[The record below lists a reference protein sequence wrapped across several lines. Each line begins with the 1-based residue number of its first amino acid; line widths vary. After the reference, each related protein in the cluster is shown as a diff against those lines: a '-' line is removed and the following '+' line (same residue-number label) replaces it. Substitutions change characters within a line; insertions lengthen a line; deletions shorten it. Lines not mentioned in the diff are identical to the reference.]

1 MDHGTDR
8 FADADA
14 LAEYL
19 SDWATSTGP
28 LYRKLAD
35 ALARGIRE
43 GDLRRRARL
52 PSERDLA
59 RALAVSRATVVA
71 AYDLLRAQDLV
82 DSARGSGTRVSA
94 TVRVTRAGEDGRVRN
109 GRATSI
115 FQRMVDGPGELISL
129 AFAGEPAAAEVAVAL
144 ADLVAHDLPALLDD
158 TGYHP
163 RGFPPLRVAV
173 ADHMTRAGLPTAV
186 DQVLVTTGAQ
196 QAIGLIGQMYLKPG
210 GTVVVESPSWPG
222 CLDVFRAAGAHL
234 VGVELDA
241 DGIRPDSTSRAF
253 AEHRPALAYV
263 MPTYHNPT
271 GTLMSADR
279 RRRLAELAA
288 RFEVPVV
295 EDNAY
300 AAFSTADGAAAPP
313 PVAAYATGAAEIL
326 TIGSLAKA
334 AWGGLRVGWI
344 RGPGEVVER
353 LARHKV
359 LADLAS
365 PVLDQAVA
373 ARLLP
378 AITGIAAARARE
390 LRPRLEHLGRLLTEQ
405 LPQWRWR
412 VPHGGFALWVE
423 LPGTNAQTFAQVAL
437 RHGVEIVPGS
447 VTDPTG
453 RHDSFIRLPYTFPV
467 ATLTEL
473 VARLRRAWSE
483 LVRHGP
489 AAEPLGAL
497 R

>member
-1 MDHGTDR
+1 MDR

-14 LAEYL
+14 LAEHL
-19 SDWATSTGP
+19 NDWATADGP
-28 LYRKLAD
+28 LYRKLAT
-35 ALARGIRE
+35 ALTRAIRSGE
-43 GDLRRRARL
+43 LQRRDRL

-71 AYDLLRAQDLV
+71 AYDLLRAEDLV
-82 DSARGSGTRVSA
+82 ESVRGSGTSVAA
-94 TVRVTRAGEDGRVRN
+94 TVGAQAARDGRIPG

-115 FQRMVDGPGELISL
+115 FQRMVDGPGGLISL
-129 AFAGEPAAAEVAVAL
+129 AFTGEPAAEEVGTAL
-144 ADLVAHDLPALLDD
+144 AGLVRDGLSELTGNA
-158 TGYHP
+158 GYHP
-163 RGFPPLRVAV
+163 RGFPPLREAI
-173 ADHMTRAGLPTAV
+173 ADHLERSGLRTAV

-210 GTVVVESPSWPG
+210 NAVVVESPSWPG
-222 CLDVFRAAGAHL
+222 CLDVFRAAGATL
-234 VGVELDA
+234 VGVELDPE
-241 DGIRPDSTSRAF
+241 GIRPDGAARAF

-271 GTLMSADR
+271 GVLMSADR
-279 RRRLAELAA
+279 RRQLAELVA
-288 RFEVPVV
+288 RFGVPLV

-300 AAFSTADGAAAPP
+300 AAFATSTGTPSPP
-313 PVAAYATGAAEIL
+313 PVAAYAPANAEVL

-334 AWGGLRVGWI
+334 AWGGLRIGWV
-344 RGPGEVVER
+344 RGPGEVIER

-359 LADLAS
+359 RADLAS

-378 AITGIAAARARE
+378 AITDIAAARAAAM
-390 LRPRLEHLGRLLTEQ
+390 RPRLEHLSRLLSEY
-405 LPQWRWR
+405 LPRWRWR
-412 VPHGGFALWVE
+412 TPDGGFALWVE
-423 LPGTNAQTFAQVAL
+423 LPDTNAQTFAQVAL

-453 RHDSFIRLPYTFPV
+453 RHDSYLRLPYTFP
-467 ATLTEL
+467 ADTLTEL
-473 VARLRRAWSE
+473 VARLTRAWSE
-483 LVRHGP
+483 LMRHGP
-489 AAEPLGAL
+489 ATASLDAV

>member
-1 MDHGTDR
+1 MDRNVDR
-8 FADADA
+8 FADAGA
-14 LAEYL
+14 LAEHL
-19 SDWATSTGP
+19 SDWATATGP

-35 ALARGIRE
+35 ALAAAIRA
-43 GDLRRRARL
+43 GALRRQDRL

-59 RALAVSRATVVA
+59 GALAVSRATVVA
-71 AYDLLRAQDLV
+71 AYDQLRAEDLV
-82 DSARGSGTRVSA
+82 ESTRGSGTRVCA
-94 TVRVTRAGEDGRVRN
+94 TVRPQAAADGRVPG

-129 AFAGEPAAAEVAVAL
+129 AFAGEPAADEVAEAL
-144 ADLVAHDLPALLDD
+144 ADLVHHDLPALIDN

-163 RGFPPLRVAV
+163 SGFPPLREAI
-173 ADHMTRAGLPTAV
+173 ADHMSRHGLPTAL

-196 QAIGLIGQMYLKPG
+196 QAIGLIGQMYLKPSN
-210 GTVVVESPSWPG
+210 TVVVESPSWPG
-222 CLDVFRAAGAHL
+222 CLDVFRAAGATL
-234 VGVELDA
+234 VGVELDEE
-241 DGIRPDSTSRAF
+241 GIRPDGTSRAF

-271 GTLMSADR
+271 GVLMSADR
-279 RRRLAELAA
+279 RRQLAELAT
-288 RFEVPVV
+288 RFEVPIV

-300 AAFSTADGAAAPP
+300 AAFATAAGTPSPP
-313 PVAAYATGAAEIL
+313 PVAAYATSAAEIL

-334 AWGGLRVGWI
+334 AWGGLRIGWV
-344 RGPGEVVER
+344 RGPGEVIER

-359 LADLAS
+359 RADLAS

-378 AITGIAAARARE
+378 TITDIAASRSSAM
-390 LRPRLEHLGRLLTEQ
+390 RPRLDHLVRLLTAELPRWRWQ
-405 LPQWRWR
+405 LPD
-412 VPHGGFALWVE
+412 GGFALWVE
-423 LPGTNAQTFAQVAL
+423 LPDTNAQTFAQVAL

-453 RHDSFIRLPYTFPV
+453 RHDSYIRVPYTFPIP
-467 ATLTEL
+467 TLTEM
-473 VARLRRAWSE
+473 VARLRRAWTE
-483 LVRHGP
+483 LMRHGP
-489 AAEPLGAL
+489 TTETLNAS